1 MAKMSRVELNRAAL
15 AQVDLAL
22 ADGVF
27 DIARAIVR
35 VAESRAPDASTGNY
49 PKKWGGG
56 PRRLGEGLVDRGGAG
71 VWVNGRK
78 THGTSSIEGRPVKK
92 PRALRV
98 KSAGASIVGVAGFG
112 FPAAFDELGTLNA
125 PAQPFLTPAVA
136 EVVPDARVI
145 LSAAMERR
153 FRGERSANTALIA
166 ERKAAARARKTP

>member
-1 MAKMSRVELNRAAL
+1 MPRMSRVELNRAAL

-35 VAESRAPDASTGNY
+35 VAESRAPDADTGFY

-56 PRRLGEGLVDRGGAG
+56 PRLLGEGLVDRGGAG

-78 THGTSSIEGRPVKK
+78 THGTTSAEGRPVKK

-98 KSAGASIVGVAGFG
+98 KSMGANIVGVAGFG
-112 FPAAFDELGTLNA
+112 FPAAFEELGTLHA

-136 EVVPDARVI
+136 EVVPDAKVI

-153 FRGERSANTALIA
+153 FRGERSEKTAMISA
-166 ERKAAARARKTP
+166 RIAAAKAKK